1 MDCELQFPA
10 DGTPGMRAFPF
21 IYALLIISIW
31 GLSCASGPSRS
42 YSLNDNWW
50 IAARGAGCHP
60 STAVPSRD
68 GEIINMHPA
77 RLKNV
82 FPGCIDSYHG
92 DTGLLHL
99 DCTATQLET
108 SFVYSGDVVACE
120 HFMKWYNENYGNEDH
135 QKNKP

>member
-1 MDCELQFPA
+1 LSFSSLSFASRPS
-10 DGTPGMRAFPF
+10 
-21 IYALLIISIW
+21 LI
-31 GLSCASGPSRS
+31 
-42 YSLNDNWW
+42 YSLNYNCF
-50 IAARGAGCHP
+50 ISARCACCHP